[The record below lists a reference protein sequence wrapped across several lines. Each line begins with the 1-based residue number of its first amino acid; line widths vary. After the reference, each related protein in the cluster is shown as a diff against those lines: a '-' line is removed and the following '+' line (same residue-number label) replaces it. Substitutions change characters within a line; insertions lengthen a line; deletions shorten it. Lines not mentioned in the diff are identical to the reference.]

1 MSTLR
6 LLSWNVNGIRA
17 GLKKG
22 FLEWMAEANPDVL
35 CIQETKAQPEQLPKS
50 LTEMEGYHAY
60 YASAERKGYSGVAIY
75 TKREPQ
81 SVTVGFGVDEFDSE
95 GRTLV
100 ADYGDFLLYAV
111 YFPNGRS
118 SEIRL
123 DYKMR
128 FYDAFLEHIDA
139 QTAAG
144 RSVVICGDV
153 NTAHKAIDLAR
164 PKENEKVSG
173 FLAMEREWVDKL
185 LEHGHL
191 DTFRMFNDEP
201 GNYTY
206 WDMVTRRGTGT
217 LGGASTT
224 STRASRWRTGSRARS
239 SCRRSWGPTTAPS
252 ASTLRWAASHAEGA
266 PAPPAAAGGGGA
278 HRGAARA
285 GVRRGL
291 STRWTT
297 GSR

>member
-1 MSTLR
+1 MATLR

-35 CIQETKAQPEQLPKS
+35 CIQETKAQPDQLPPALK
-50 LTEMEGYHAY
+50 EVDGYHAY
-60 YASAERKGYSGVAIY
+60 FASAERKGYSGVAIY

-118 SEIRL
+118 SEVRL

-144 RSVVICGDV
+144 RSVIVCGDV

-191 DTFRMFNDEP
+191 DTFRLFNDEP

-206 WDMVTRRGTGT
+206 WDMVTRARDRNVGWRIDYFYASESLSDRIKGAFI
-217 LGGASTT
+217 LPEVMGSDHCPIGIDVEVGG
-224 STRASRWRTGSRARS
+224 
-239 SCRRSWGPTTAPS
+239 
-252 ASTLRWAASHAEGA
+252 
-266 PAPPAAAGGGGA
+266 
-278 HRGAARA
+278 
-285 GVRRGL
+285 
-291 STRWTT
+291 
-297 GSR
+297 